1 MCIRDSGKT
10 KSKQGRM
17 ADALAL
23 GGDEGRDKLRYC
35 LLYTSSVFGEPVD
48 TKIDR
53 FYNIVERE
61 LISGHF
67 VFRDAPNVIR
77 KKLPYISD
85 FLLHGSWF

>member
-1 MCIRDSGKT
+1 MLFRSNGEQRAVCQRRGLVSH
-10 KSKQGRM
+10 
-17 ADALAL
+17 
-23 GGDEGRDKLRYC
+23 
-35 LLYTSSVFGEPVD
+35 SVFGEPVD

-61 LISGHF
+61 LSSGHF

-85 FLLHGSWF
+85 FLLHGSGF